1 MNKYKKIIKNAFF
14 ILALFI
20 AASGCNK
27 ITKPALGDYP
37 KDANPP
43 GGPLKFYVAFDGT
56 TTNPQMNGVDSIKA
70 NFPSSNTAGTT
81 DGVSGKGYKG
91 SETTFTQFASA
102 NDFNRSTSFTVAFWL
117 KKTPQAAGKGT
128 NFAFALNAKDYSWTN
143 LKMFLEFEDAG
154 NPSTVDSAACKFY
167 LLDQWFEFT
176 GAKRIPKLLNGQW
189 HHVAFTY
196 DEATSILTPY
206 IDGAIPTNLP
216 GGFGSVKNNGAPR
229 GKLDFNGDKAVTGLT
244 IGGAGDVAYK
254 ANGWMGN
261 FDGQLDQFRLYGTVL
276 SAADI
281 AALYASKL

>member
-1 MNKYKKIIKNAFF
+1 MNTYKKNLKNAFF
-14 ILALFI
+14 ILAVFI

-27 ITKPALGDYP
+27 INKPALGDYP

-56 TTNPQMNGVDSIKA
+56 TANPQMNGVDSIRA

-81 DGVSGKGYKG
+81 DGVSGKAYKG
-91 SETTFTQFASA
+91 SESTFTQFASA
-102 NDFNRSTSFTVAFWL
+102 NDFIKSTSFTIAFWL
-117 KKTPQAAGKGT
+117 KKTPQVAGKGT
-128 NFAFALNAKDYSWTN
+128 NFAFSLNAKDYSWTN
-143 LKMFLEFEDAG
+143 IKMFLEFEDAG

-196 DEATSILTPY
+196 DEATSVLIPY
-206 IDGAIPTNLP
+206 IDGAIPANLP
-216 GGFGSVKNNGAPR
+216 AGFGNVKNNGAPR
-229 GKLDFNGDKAVTGLT
+229 GKLDFNADKPVTGFT
-244 IGGAGDVAYK
+244 IGGAGDVANK

-261 FDGQLDQFRLYGTVL
+261 FDGQLDQFRLYGKVL
-276 SAADI
+276 SAADVT
-281 AALYASKL
+281 ALFTSKM